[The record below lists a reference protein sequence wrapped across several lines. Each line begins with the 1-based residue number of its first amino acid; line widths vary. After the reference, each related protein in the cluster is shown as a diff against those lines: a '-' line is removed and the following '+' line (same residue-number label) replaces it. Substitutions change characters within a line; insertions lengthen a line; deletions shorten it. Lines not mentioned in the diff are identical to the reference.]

1 MKYICTVCGE
11 IYDESIEG
19 IKFEDLPEDLGLGY
33 VELIDIFEGGDRYA
47 SEILR
52 YCMDMKKAR
61 EKGVNQT

>member
-1 MKYICTVCGE
+1 MQVLKRLLSSRNWYVRLNAAK
-11 IYDESIEG
+11 S
-19 IKFEDLPEDLGLGY
+19 LEDLGLGY